1 MGNEGFSNTTI
12 YVKKKLK
19 WYEKIWY
26 FIIGKKNKYKYKE
39 LMNFVNIGIKEKK
52 NNG

>member
-1 MGNEGFSNTTI
+1 MGNEGFSNTKI

-26 FIIGKKNKYKYKE
+26 FITGKKNKYTE
-39 LMNFVNIGIKEKK
+39 LMNFVNIGEKE
-52 NNG
+52 